1 MGDAVGAPVGAAT
14 KSIEMLAL
22 PGVELVTIELTVIR
36 KELVPLK
43 FGIVYTPLALSFA
56 TRVDG
61 AYPVP
66 VARLV
71 TRT

>member
-1 MGDAVGAPVGAAT
+1 MGAAVGVDT
-14 KSIEMLAL
+14 KSIERLAL
-22 PGVELVTIELTVIR
+22 PGVELVTIEVTVIR

-43 FGIVYTPLALSFA
+43 FGIVYTPLALNFA